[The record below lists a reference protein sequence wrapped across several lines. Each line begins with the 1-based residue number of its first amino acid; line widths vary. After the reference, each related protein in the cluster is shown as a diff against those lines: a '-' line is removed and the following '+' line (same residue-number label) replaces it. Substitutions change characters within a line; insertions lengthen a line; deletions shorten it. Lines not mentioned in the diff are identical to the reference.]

1 MKPIL
6 LAAALAMISGQVH
19 ALSCMR
25 PDPIETF
32 KRIAAAPEDYFV
44 LYGELTFDESLLP
57 SGVLDNRIGAPG
69 PISAQFD
76 GLGLTR
82 QGFTSSYVSPVTL
95 EIGCAGPWCGSAAS
109 GVDAL
114 YFVRATDPPVTMVAG
129 ACGGMIFEK
138 PPQAVLDMLT
148 SCMQGGACSPQ
159 PLQ

>member
-1 MKPIL
+1 MKTIL

-57 SGVLDNRIGAPG
+57 SGVLDNRTGAPG
-69 PISAQFD
+69 PIAAQFD